1 MKIAKIDLLATFSP
15 DKYNK
20 ISINGTQGLLR
31 LLCLEQGQSVPLHKH
46 PNGDEYF
53 YVIKGKSKI
62 RIGKKEAEA
71 ESGCIVKAPAGVL
84 HQWKN
89 GPQKLILLSVVIPPQ
104 SYEFSDEAT
113 KMEFV

>member
-1 MKIAKIDLLATFSP
+1 MKIAKVDLLATFSP
-15 DKYNK
+15 DRYNK
-20 ISINGTQGLLR
+20 ISINGAQGLLR
-31 LLCLEQGQSVPLHKH
+31 LLCLEQKQSVPLHKH

-53 YVIKGKSKI
+53 YVIEGKGKIK
-62 RIGKKEAEA
+62 IGKKEAEA

-89 GPQKLILLSVVIPPQ
+89 GPQRLILLSVVIPPQ
-104 SYEFSDEAT
+104 SYKVSDEAT